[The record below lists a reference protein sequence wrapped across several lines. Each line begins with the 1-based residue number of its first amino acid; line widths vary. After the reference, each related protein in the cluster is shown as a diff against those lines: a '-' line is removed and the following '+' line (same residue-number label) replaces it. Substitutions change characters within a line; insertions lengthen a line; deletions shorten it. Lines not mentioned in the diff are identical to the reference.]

1 MSKANIQT
9 VREYI
14 EEVFN
19 LKHFNRM
26 FDYCSKDCVL
36 HNAPYVGLGLTADDR
51 SDQRVVLV
59 EIAPNGP
66 AHGKL
71 FPGDELVRVQD
82 EHKTWETFDDLKSG
96 LWGQGVLGTHLTA
109 TVHRD
114 GKLLDVPL
122 VRNRVDG
129 WDIKL
134 ANIVDLWQDE
144 IQKHWPDLKME
155 IKMIFGQD
163 DLVTCYSINSGTNT
177 EYHRAAVWSECD
189 IYRLQDGKI
198 VESWAVED
206 NFSEMKQLGFNITEP
221 VKEMA

>member
-51 SDQRVVLV
+51 SGQRVVLM

-82 EHKTWETFDDLKSG
+82 EHKTWRF
-96 LWGQGVLGTHLTA
+96 
-109 TVHRD
+109 
-114 GKLLDVPL
+114 
-122 VRNRVDG
+122 
-129 WDIKL
+129 
-134 ANIVDLWQDE
+134 
-144 IQKHWPDLKME
+144 
-155 IKMIFGQD
+155 
-163 DLVTCYSINSGTNT
+163 
-177 EYHRAAVWSECD
+177 
-189 IYRLQDGKI
+189 
-198 VESWAVED
+198 
-206 NFSEMKQLGFNITEP
+206 
-221 VKEMA
+221 